1 MRLCLCKECS
11 DELRQLAFE
20 LVQKGPSEQTTFEF
34 FSLEGRNAS
43 DIAKVGTFGNTEPP
57 PDEL

>member
-1 MRLCLCKECS
+1 MKLCLCKECS

-20 LVQKGPSEQTTFEF
+20 LVQKGPSEQTAFEF
-34 FSLEGRNAS
+34 FSLEGRNPS
-43 DIAKVGTFGNTEPP
+43 DIAKVGTFSKEPP